1 MQEPERAARAALF
14 RSFVFYSVVLLGI
27 VALLTWL
34 ATFRA
39 YVALVLFGGI
49 GVLVAYQV
57 VQHYRDLRE
66 PLAESEGVVARVWS
80 RADLIIALHSYYIT
94 VGRTVYRL
102 QPEDFVPLEDRW
114 RRLNQMDPPQDLYV
128 KVVHFPHTLNAVS
141 VHEIVRHPSDPSS
154 LI

>member
-1 MQEPERAARAALF
+1 VQEPERAARAALF

-102 QPEDFVPLEDRW
+102 QPEDFVPLE
-114 RRLNQMDPPQDLYV
+114 LYV